1 MLITDINTLQT
12 VYTLYFTKHVIL
24 YRTDSLDF
32 QQVMRVNTTFC
43 QFVAGFQYLSVHN
56 LDSGTIGDQI
66 SFGLTGFIIGNDN
79 LTFFLGILN
88 DRNPSELSDNRKSFG
103 LSGLKKL
110 LNTGKTLCDII
121 TGNTAGMEGTHGK
134 LCTGLTDRLC
144 SDDTYCFTYLNS
156 FTSSHVGAV
165 ALRTDTVSGT
175 AA

>member
-1 MLITDINTLQT
+1 
-12 VYTLYFTKHVIL
+12 
-24 YRTDSLDF
+24 
-32 QQVMRVNTTFC
+32 MRVNTTFC

-56 LDSGTIGDQI
+56 FDSGTIGNQI

-121 TGNTAGMEGTHGK
+121 TGNTAGMEGDVYKRQVYYTPCVLHAVCITLNVFVRHICSLKSENQNPNTELVRSVVHGK
-134 LCTGLTDRLC
+134 
-144 SDDTYCFTYLNS
+144 
-156 FTSSHVGAV
+156 
-165 ALRTDTVSGT
+165 
-175 AA
+175 